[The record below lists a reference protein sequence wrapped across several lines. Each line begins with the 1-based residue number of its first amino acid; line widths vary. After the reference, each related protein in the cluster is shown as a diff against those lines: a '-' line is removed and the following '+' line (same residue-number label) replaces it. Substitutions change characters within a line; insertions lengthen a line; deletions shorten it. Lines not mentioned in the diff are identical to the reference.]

1 MAQYVNGSAAVQLGQ
16 EEFEREELQQP
27 GRRLTVLPGSRPQ
40 HREQTQTQTL
50 LAPIAITALKC
61 VGALAAT
68 VAAAAVVRTLLIA
81 SAFGF
86 SASNT
91 DLRAQ
96 LEDARS
102 AGSELEVQQS
112 VFGNPDRITSLATDV
127 YGMVPVEDVTVI
139 DVSVPVAA
147 DLAGAG
153 GATTA

>member
-40 HREQTQTQTL
+40 HREQTQTL